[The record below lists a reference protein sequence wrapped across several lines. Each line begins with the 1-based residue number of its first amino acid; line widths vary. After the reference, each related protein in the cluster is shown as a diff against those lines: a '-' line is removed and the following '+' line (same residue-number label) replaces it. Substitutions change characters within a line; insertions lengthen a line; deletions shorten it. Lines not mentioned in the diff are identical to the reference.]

1 MTSSAQAEAAE
12 ADAVRSVP
20 GFVAAGPVRTP
31 RMSVWAR
38 LGAAMLLVTVA
49 VGCSETRQPSASE
62 PPSASPKPKPR
73 PTSVQNAD
81 PCSLLPKSQVTAYD
95 LKRVGKDISE
105 TSRSC
110 TWTSSKFSMML
121 LVRWDSQTLIDFT
134 QAFPVPVEEDVR
146 LGGANV
152 VMGTSDV
159 RPACAAVFFP
169 ERGTVVEVV
178 VGDTP
183 PSTAAAACE
192 RVKEIG
198 TAAVQEV
205 RDQGLLKVESTATP
219 TPTS

>member
-1 MTSSAQAEAAE
+1 
-12 ADAVRSVP
+12 
-20 GFVAAGPVRTP
+20 

-134 QAFPVPVEEDVR
+134 QAFPVPVEED
-146 LGGANV
+146 
-152 VMGTSDV
+152 
-159 RPACAAVFFP
+159 
-169 ERGTVVEVV
+169 
-178 VGDTP
+178 
-183 PSTAAAACE
+183 
-192 RVKEIG
+192 
-198 TAAVQEV
+198 
-205 RDQGLLKVESTATP
+205 
-219 TPTS
+219 